1 MLEHAPDLAA
11 AFARLERSLL
21 RRRWAAIEP
30 VLRFEIAALVA
41 FLCASLFWR
50 MRLRLGSIAFAHGPW
65 AAAADGALALAGLA
79 LAGGAL
85 CGARHALR
93 LAPGSPAPPW
103 LALPI
108 PPVEIHRH
116 LARTSRPLALWAA
129 APAVAILAAGVG
141 IVPGVALLAFA
152 GGFGI
157 VLDRAARL
165 GCAAAFGLAL
175 LRTEP
180 HPGCDATTRVLAVAA
195 RPVRAARS
203 GAARWRGDGAFAA
216 FLRKDALLARR
227 PGAARGRLVPPL
239 VFGALSVLVWTAP
252 IAPGAVSTVALALTL
267 MAAAGVAGWIV
278 ALAASDPFPVVRS
291 LPLGPGVVWGTR
303 VTWAALG
310 AVTLAAGQALGAD
323 LSPAPSATAPV
334 AGTALVALAIGVLG
348 ANYAITL
355 FPRADHAE
363 RILGIALAIS
373 ITASLMIYYLGW
385 ALLLAALLHSARRL
399 PRWARSEA
407 A

>member
-1 MLEHAPDLAA
+1 MPEHAPDLAA

-30 VLRFEIAALVA
+30 VLRFEIAALAA

-50 MRLRLGSIAFAHGPW
+50 MRMRLGSIAFARDPW
-65 AAAADGALALAGLA
+65 AAAVDVALALAGLA

-93 LAPGSPAPPW
+93 LAPGAPAPAW

-108 PPVEIHRH
+108 PPAEVHRH
-116 LARTSRPLALWAA
+116 LARTARPLALWAV
-129 APAVAILAAGVG
+129 APAVAILAAAAG
-141 IVPGVALLAFA
+141 IVPGLALLAIA
-152 GGFGI
+152 GGFAI
-157 VLDRAARL
+157 ALALAARL
-165 GCAAAFGLAL
+165 GCAAAFALAL
-175 LRTEP
+175 LRSER

-195 RPVRAARS
+195 RPVRAARTA
-203 GAARWRGDGAFAA
+203 AARWRGDGAFAA

-227 PGAARGRLVPPL
+227 PGAARARLASPL
-239 VFGALSVLVWTAP
+239 VFGALSVLVWMAP
-252 IAPGAVSTVALALTL
+252 IAPGAASAVALALTL
-267 MAAAGVAGWIV
+267 VAAAGVAGWIV
-278 ALAASDPFPVVRS
+278 ALAAGDPFPVVRG
-291 LPLGPGVVWGTR
+291 LPIGVGVVWGTR
-303 VTWAALG
+303 VAWAALA
-310 AVTLAAGQALGAD
+310 AVTLAAGQALGAG
-323 LSPAPSATAPV
+323 LSPAPPEAAPV
-334 AGTALVALAIGVLG
+334 AGTAIVALAIGVLG

-373 ITASLMIYYLGW
+373 ITASLMIYFLGW
-385 ALLLAALLHSARRL
+385 AILLAALLHSARRL